1 MTLSLPVGV
10 VEQARSDGRAIAAF
24 SVYNLEQTQA
34 VCAAAEAEQQPVLLQ
49 AGASAFAYAG
59 REPLAALAIACARSA
74 KSQIGVHLDHAQQL
88 DVIAYCLDAGYT
100 SVMFDGSALPL
111 RENIERTREV
121 VELAR
126 QAGAWVEG
134 ELAGIA
140 GDEDRSTDAAAS
152 GLTDPDD
159 AELFVSETGVATLA
173 VAIGNVHGVP
183 QTPVHLDLERLR
195 QIAARVEIPLVLHGA
210 SGLPDQEVRSAVA
223 LGVAKVNVNTEL
235 RLALRSGLTR
245 ASAEADDLPSLL
257 GPARQAVQEVAAA
270 KIRLYAG
277 VTQPQ

>member
-1 MTLSLPVGV
+1 MTLSLPIEVL
-10 VEQARSDGRAIAAF
+10 EQTRSDGRAIAAF

-34 VCAAAEAEQQPVLLQ
+34 ICAAGEAERQPIMLQ
-49 AGASAFAYAG
+49 AGAGAFAYAG

-74 KSQIGVHLDHAQQL
+74 KPPIGVHLDHAQQL

-111 RENIERTREV
+111 RQNIERTREV
-121 VELAR
+121 VALAR
-126 QAGAWVEG
+126 EAGAWVEG

-140 GDEDRSTDAAAS
+140 GDEDRSTDVAAS
-152 GLTDPDD
+152 GLTDPDE
-159 AELFVSETGVATLA
+159 AELFVSETGVAALA

-183 QTPVHLDLERLR
+183 QTPVERLR
-195 QIAARVEIPLVLHGA
+195 EIGARVAIPLVLHGA
-210 SGLPDQEVRSAVA
+210 SGLPDQEVRSAIA

-235 RLALRSGLTR
+235 RLALRSGLTQ
-245 ASAEADDLPSLL
+245 ASTDRDDLPSLL
-257 GPARQAVQEVAAA
+257 GPARQAVHEVAAA

-277 VTQPQ
+277 VT

>member
-1 MTLSLPVGV
+1 MTLNLSIEVLD
-10 VEQARSDGRAIAAF
+10 QARSDGRAIAAF

-34 VCAAAEAEQQPVLLQ
+34 ICAAGEAERQPVLLQ

-74 KSQIGVHLDHAQQL
+74 KPPIGVHLDHAQQL
-88 DVIAYCLDAGYT
+88 DVVAYCLDAGYT

-111 RENIERTREV
+111 RENIKRTREV

-140 GDEDRSTDAAAS
+140 GDEDRSTDVAAS
-152 GLTDPDD
+152 GLTDPDE
-159 AELFVSETGVATLA
+159 AELFVSETGVAALA

-210 SGLPDQEVRSAVA
+210 SGLPNQEVRSAIA

-235 RLALRSGLTR
+235 RLALRSGLAR
-245 ASAEADDLPSLL
+245 ASTDRDDLPSLL
-257 GPARQAVQEVAAA
+257 GPARQAVQEIAAA
-270 KIRLYAG
+270 KIRLYSG
-277 VTQPQ
+277 VT